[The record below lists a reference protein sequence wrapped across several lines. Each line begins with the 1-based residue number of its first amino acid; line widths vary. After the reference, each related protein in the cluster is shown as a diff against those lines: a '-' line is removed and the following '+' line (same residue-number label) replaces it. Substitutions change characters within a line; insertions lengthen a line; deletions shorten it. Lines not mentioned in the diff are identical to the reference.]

1 MNYSSLLLRIENQLL
16 SLNKKGLK
24 YISIEALPEV
34 ELKSLING
42 LEEIISIE
50 NETSKEISKTK
61 NKSTKK
67 SEKNEENPSNNYKIG
82 TNTER
87 NDITHEIINNNLKQN
102 NITQT
107 FSQIAKPQDKA
118 IKIKSIFELYEKYK
132 ACRKCALGQTRKK
145 LVFGQGSSS
154 PPIMFIGEG
163 PGADEDNQGEPFV
176 GRAGRLLTKMISAIG
191 IEREDTYITN
201 IVKCRPPENR
211 NPTPAEISC
220 CLPII
225 KQQIEI
231 LNPKLIV
238 TLGNIPTKTFIPDAL
253 GITKARGKIKQYE
266 KWTLFPTFHPSYLL
280 RNRSAMPQSWD
291 DFKKIKELVF
301 ENSSG

>member
-1 MNYSSLLLRIENQLL
+1 MNYYSLLHQIENQLL
-16 SLNKKGLK
+16 SLNRKGLK
-24 YISIEALPEV
+24 YISIGALPDV
-34 ELKSLING
+34 ELGRVIDG
-42 LEEIISIE
+42 LEEIIFIE
-50 NETSKEISKTK
+50 NGILKGTSKTINKPKEKLEKYEEIPKKNTTIRINTEPSDITYKTK
-61 NKSTKK
+61 
-67 SEKNEENPSNNYKIG
+67 I
-82 TNTER
+82 
-87 NDITHEIINNNLKQN
+87 HNLKQK

-107 FSQIAKPQDKA
+107 FSQIAKPQDEAK
-118 IKIKSIFELYEKYK
+118 KIKSLSELFEKYK
-132 ACRKCALGQTRKK
+132 ACQKCALGQTRNKI
-145 LVFGQGSSS
+145 VFGRGPTN

-176 GRAGRLLTKMISAIG
+176 GRAGKLLTKMISAIG
-191 IEREDTYITN
+191 IEREDVYITN

-238 TLGNIPTKTFIPDAL
+238 TLGNIPTKTLIPNAL

-266 KWTLFPTFHPSYLL
+266 KWKLLPTFHPSYLL

-291 DFKKIKELVF
+291 DFKKITEFVF
-301 ENSSG
+301 KNNPD